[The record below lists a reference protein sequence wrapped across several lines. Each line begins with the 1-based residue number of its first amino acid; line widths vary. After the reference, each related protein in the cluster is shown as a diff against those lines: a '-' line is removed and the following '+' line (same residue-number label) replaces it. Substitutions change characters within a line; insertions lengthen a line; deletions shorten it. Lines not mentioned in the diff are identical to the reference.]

1 MNREHCQPASFVV
14 RLRCSTQRLIPRAA
28 PAKEFAMRPSSPT
41 SSGSSKSWKL
51 VWLAIAVSCC
61 VAPLAAQTAAFVSF
75 EAPDAGTRSGAGT
88 VGISINKSGTVTG
101 YYIDASGN
109 THGFVRSAS
118 GQITEFDAPGLS
130 ATAAGRINASGQI
143 LGEGTLL
150 SQTNPKLG
158 FLRNPNGKFVL
169 IKAPGTRQQTLP
181 SGINDTGEIAGSCL
195 DSANSYHGFVRD
207 AGGNYTVFD
216 EPNAVKGVSG
226 HGTIVS
232 GINANGVTTG
242 YYSDTALINHGF
254 TRDQFGNFTSFDSPG
269 AGNCAVGCGTAP
281 TDINLSGSV
290 AGNYVDNSLITHSF
304 VRDSLGNFTDF
315 DAPGA
320 SQTFTSG
327 INDGGEVVGTWS
339 IFQSPAR
346 GFTRDASGNFTTFSA
361 PLPNA
366 NIFAYGINNA
376 GRVTGYYTDANGV
389 DHGFVR

>member
-1 MNREHCQPASFVV
+1 
-14 RLRCSTQRLIPRAA
+14 
-28 PAKEFAMRPSSPT
+28 MRPSSPS

-61 VAPLAAQTAAFVSF
+61 VAPLAAQTAALVSF
-75 EAPDAGTRSGAGT
+75 EAPDAGTRSGEGT
-88 VGISINKSGTVTG
+88 VGISINKSGAVTG
-101 YYIDASGN
+101 YYIDDSGN
-109 THGFVRSAS
+109 THGFVRSAN

-130 ATAAGRINASGQI
+130 ATGPRRINARGQI

-150 SQTNPKLG
+150 SRTNPKLG
-158 FLRNPNGKFVL
+158 FLRNPNGKFVS
-169 IKAPGTRQQTLP
+169 IVVPGSPQQTLP
-181 SGINDTGEIAGSCL
+181 SGINDTGEIAGSCI

-226 HGTIVS
+226 HGTFVS
-232 GINANGVTTG
+232 GINANGVITG
-242 YYSDTALINHGF
+242 SYGDTALINHGF

-269 AGNCAVGCGTAP
+269 AGNCLGCGTTP

-290 AGNYVDNSLITHSF
+290 AGLYVEKTTGLITHSF
-304 VRDSLGNFTDF
+304 VRDSLGNITDF

-320 SQTFTSG
+320 SQTSTFG

-339 IFQSPAR
+339 VFQSPAR
-346 GFTRDASGNFTTFSA
+346 GFTRDASGNFTSFSA
-361 PLPNA
+361 PVPNA

>member
-1 MNREHCQPASFVV
+1 V
-14 RLRCSTQRLIPRAA
+14 R
-28 PAKEFAMRPSSPT
+28 
-41 SSGSSKSWKL
+41 
-51 VWLAIAVSCC
+51 
-61 VAPLAAQTAAFVSF
+61 PLAAQTAAFVSF

-327 INDGGEVVGTWS
+327 INDGGEVVGTMELFS
-339 IFQSPAR
+339 GQPAR
-346 GFTRDASGNFTTFSA
+346 GFTRDASGHFTTFSA